1 MPDHNLNI
9 FLRSNQKVTER
20 TLKVGCIYTWELTK
34 GQYKKVFTDQ
44 YQIER
49 KKSRF
54 FCHV

>member
-1 MPDHNLNI
+1 M
-9 FLRSNQKVTER
+9 TER

-49 KKSRF
+49 KKVDYF
-54 FCHV
+54 VMFK